1 MRSFEECREV
11 CKGLNTLFR
20 DWYNC
25 NIRYEL
31 DYVAGIYTL
40 YKTVND
46 SERVVLSTRS
56 IDELCTFCILLK
68 DYTENAKELLKAY
81 MVNS

>member
-25 NIRYEL
+25 NIRYKL

-46 SERVVLSTRS
+46 SER
-56 IDELCTFCILLK
+56 ELYYLL
-68 DYTENAKELLKAY
+68 
-81 MVNS
+81 VQ

>member
-31 DYVAGIYTL
+31 DYVSGIYTL
-40 YKTVND
+40 YKTINN

-56 IDELCTFCILLK
+56 IDELCTFCTLLK
-68 DYTENAKELLKAY
+68 DYTENAKELLRAY
-81 MVNS
+81 MVHS